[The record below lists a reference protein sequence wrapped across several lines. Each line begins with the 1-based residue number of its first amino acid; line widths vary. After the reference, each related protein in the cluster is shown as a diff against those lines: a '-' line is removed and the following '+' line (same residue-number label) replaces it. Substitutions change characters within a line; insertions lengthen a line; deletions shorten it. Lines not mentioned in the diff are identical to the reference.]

1 MIPTLTRETVTER
14 IRNHFGD
21 AETFSL
27 IVTLDNEDDAY
38 VWSGRVVRL
47 DGSVAEW
54 SFEDHY
60 PDALNVVEVA
70 S

>member
-1 MIPTLTRETVTER
+1 MTPTLTRETVAEH
-14 IRNHFGD
+14 IRSHFGD
-21 AETFSL
+21 AETFSFT
-27 IVTLDNEDDAY
+27 VTLDEEDDTY